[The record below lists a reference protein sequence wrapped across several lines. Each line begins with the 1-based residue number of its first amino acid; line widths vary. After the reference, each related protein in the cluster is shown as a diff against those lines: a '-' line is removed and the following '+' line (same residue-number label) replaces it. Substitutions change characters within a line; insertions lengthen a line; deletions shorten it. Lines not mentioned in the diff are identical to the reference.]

1 MINDKGILIKNIYY
15 MLTYAFQ
22 VLRQTNYKEIAVEDF
37 ENIHDMFAAILGKGI
52 GRQLKQGLYREY
64 VTKDEDLSVKRG
76 KILIAGTVKNRIQHK
91 QMLDCEYDE
100 LSENNIFNQILKTTA
115 LLLIRQPG
123 VKAERKSTLK
133 KEMLLFDKVDYIE
146 AYEIR
151 WDSLRFQKNNQEY
164 RMLLNICNLVL
175 QGLLLSTDTG
185 EVKMA
190 TFLDEQ
196 RMCRLYEKFIL
207 EYYRHHHPELNANPD
222 RIDWDTDKDKL
233 ELLPVMQTDIT
244 LKKNARVLI
253 IDAKYYAH
261 NLQTQ
266 YDTQTIHSAN
276 LYQIFTYVKN
286 LDKDNTGNVA
296 GMLLYARTQ
305 DQIQPNNT
313 YRMGVNQI
321 SVQTLDLNL
330 PFAAIANQM
339 EKIVEDYLSSEEK
352 RQVEVQYGY

>member
-22 VLRQTNYKEIAVEDF
+22 VLRRTNYEEIEVEDF
-37 ENIHDMFAAILGKGI
+37 DNIHDMFAAILGKGI

-64 VTKDEDLSVKRG
+64 VTMDENLSVKRG

-100 LSENNIFNQILKTTA
+100 LSENNIFNQIIKTTA
-115 LLLIRQPG
+115 LVLIRQPN
-123 VKAERKSTLK
+123 VKLERKNILK
-133 KEMLLFDKVDYIE
+133 KEMLLFEKVEYIE
-146 AYEIR
+146 PSEIR

-175 QGLLLSTDTG
+175 QGLLLSTEAG
-185 EVKMA
+185 NVKMA
-190 TFLDEQ
+190 AFLDEQ

-207 EYYRHHHPELNANPD
+207 EYYRYHHPEYSPNPD
-222 RIDWDTDKDKL
+222 RIDWDTDRDKPD
-233 ELLPVMQTDIT
+233 LLPVMQTDIT
-244 LKKNARVLI
+244 LKKDGRTLI

-266 YDTQTIHSAN
+266 YDTQTIHSGN

-286 LDKDNTGNVA
+286 LDKNNTGSAA

-305 DQIQPNNT
+305 DQIQPNNS

-330 PFAAIANQM
+330 PFTVIADQL
-339 EKIVEDYLSSEEK
+339 ERIVEDYFVKEAK
-352 RQVEVQYGY
+352 MTG

>member
-1 MINDKGILIKNIYY
+1 MVNDKGILIKNIYY

-22 VLRQTNYKEIAVEDF
+22 VLRQSNYEDIDTEDF
-37 ENIHDMFAAILGKGI
+37 ANIYDMFAAILVKGI

-64 VTKDEDLSVKRG
+64 ITKDENLSVKRG
-76 KILIAGTVKNRIQHK
+76 KILIGGSIENRIQHK
-91 QMLDCEYDE
+91 QMLECEYDE
-100 LSENNIFNQILKTTA
+100 LSENNVFNQIIKTTA
-115 LLLIRQPG
+115 LILIRQPN
-123 VKAERKSTLK
+123 VKAERKNILK
-133 KEMLLFDKVDYIE
+133 KEMLLFEKVEYIE
-146 AYEIR
+146 PSEIR

-164 RMLLNICNLVL
+164 RMLLNICNLIL
-175 QGLLLSTDTG
+175 QGLLLSTETG

-207 EYYRHHHPELNANPD
+207 EYYRYHHPEFSPNPD

-233 ELLPVMQTDIT
+233 DLLPVMQTDIT
-244 LKKNARVLI
+244 LKKDGKTLI

-266 YDTQTIHSAN
+266 FDTQTIHSAN
-276 LYQIFTYVKN
+276 LYQIFAYVKN
-286 LDKDNTGNVA
+286 LDKHATGNTA

-305 DQIQPNNT
+305 DQIQPNNS
-313 YRMGVNQI
+313 YRMGVNHI

-330 PFAAIANQM
+330 PFTAIADQL
-339 EKIVEDYLSSEEK
+339 ERIVSETEWK
-352 RQVEVQYGY
+352 LYYKQ

>member
-22 VLRQTNYKEIAVEDF
+22 VLRQTNYEEIEVEDF
-37 ENIHDMFAAILGKGI
+37 DNIHDMFAAILGKGI

-64 VTKDEDLSVKRG
+64 VTKDENLSVKRG

-100 LSENNIFNQILKTTA
+100 LSENNIFNQIIKTTA
-115 LLLIRQPG
+115 LVLIRQPN
-123 VKAERKSTLK
+123 VKLERKSILK
-133 KEMLLFDKVDYIE
+133 KEMLLFEKVEYIE
-146 AYEIR
+146 PSEIR
-151 WDSLRFQKNNQEY
+151 WDSLLFQKNNQEY

-175 QGLLLSTDTG
+175 EGLLLSTEAGD
-185 EVKMA
+185 VKMA

-207 EYYRHHHPELNANPD
+207 EYYRYHHPEYSPNPD
-222 RIDWDTDKDKL
+222 RIDWDTDRDKL
-233 ELLPVMQTDIT
+233 DLLPVMQTDIT
-244 LKKNARVLI
+244 LKKDGRTLI

-261 NLQTQ
+261 NLQSQ
-266 YDTQTIHSAN
+266 YDTQTIHSGN

-286 LDKDNTGNVA
+286 LDKNNTGSVA

-305 DQIQPNNT
+305 DQIQPNNS

-330 PFAAIANQM
+330 PFTAIADQL
-339 EKIVEDYLSSEEK
+339 ERIVEDYFAKESK
-352 RQVEVQYGY
+352 MTG